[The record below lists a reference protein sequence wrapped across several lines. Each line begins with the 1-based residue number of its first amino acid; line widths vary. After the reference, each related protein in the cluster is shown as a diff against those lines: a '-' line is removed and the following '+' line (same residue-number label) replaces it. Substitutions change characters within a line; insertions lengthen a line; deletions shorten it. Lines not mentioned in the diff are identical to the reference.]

1 MDSPAGFQRRPNVR
15 TQSAICICGAGE
27 HPGNVRM
34 TATYANLFRQA
45 GARVDHK
52 PYPNLNTHSFPPDFG
67 EQLPAW
73 IGFLLGVL

>member
-1 MDSPAGFQRRPNVR
+1 MDSPAGFKRRPNGR

-34 TATYANLFRQA
+34 TQTYANLFRQS

-52 PYPNLNTHSFPPDFG
+52 PYPNLNTHSLPPDYE

-73 IGFLLGVL
+73 IDFLLGVL